1 MTGITTLAA
10 VVNAVVYAFLGI
22 IVFALSFVVIDRLT
36 PYALWK
42 EIIENHNVALAIV
55 VAAMSLGI
63 CVIIAA
69 AIHG

>member
-1 MTGITTLAA
+1 MTGITPFAA
-10 VVNAVVYAFLGI
+10 VVNAVVYALLGI
-22 IVFALSFVVIDRLT
+22 IVFWGSFVLIDRLT

-42 EIIENHNVALAIV
+42 EIVEDHNVALAIV
-55 VAAMSLGI
+55 VGAMSLGI

>member
-1 MTGITTLAA
+1 MTGITPLVA
-10 VVNAVVYAFLGI
+10 VINAVVYAFLGI
-22 IVFALSFVVIDRLT
+22 IVFALSFVVIDKLT

-42 EIIENHNVALAIV
+42 EIIEDHNVALAIV
-55 VAAMSLGI
+55 VGAMSLGI

>member
-1 MTGITTLAA
+1 MTGITPVAA

-22 IVFALSFVVIDRLT
+22 IVFWLSFVVIDRLT
-36 PYALWK
+36 PYQLWK
-42 EIIENHNVALAIV
+42 EIIEDHNVALAIV
-55 VAAMSLGI
+55 VGAMSLGI

>member
-1 MTGITTLAA
+1 MNGITPVGA
-10 VVNAVVYAFLGI
+10 VVNAVVYALLGI

-42 EIIENHNVALAIV
+42 EIIEDHNVALAIV
-55 VAAMSLGI
+55 VGAMSLGI

>member
-1 MTGITTLAA
+1 MTGITTVAA

-22 IVFALSFVVIDRLT
+22 IVFWLSFIVIDRLT
-36 PYALWK
+36 PYQLWK
-42 EIIENHNVALAIV
+42 EIIEDHNVALAIV
-55 VAAMSLGI
+55 IGAMSLGI

>member
-1 MTGITTLAA
+1 MTGITPLAA
-10 VVNAVVYAFLGI
+10 VVNALVYAFLGI